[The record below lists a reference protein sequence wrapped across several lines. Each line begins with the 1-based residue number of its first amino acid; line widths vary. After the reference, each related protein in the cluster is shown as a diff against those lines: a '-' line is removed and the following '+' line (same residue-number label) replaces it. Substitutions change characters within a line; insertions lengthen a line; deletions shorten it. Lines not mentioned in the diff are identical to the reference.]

1 MSHTTQKT
9 TVLPQVV
16 HTPAFASIPAREAY
30 LRSVR
35 HPDGRLGTTPST
47 QTSLCC
53 TVYSEDDHTR
63 PQRKRTC
70 AEENPNCD
78 SAPWVGSSRHVGAR
92 SRRREGDSACLS
104 QCAIAPRGMYTG
116 DPSKSALG
124 AGRKGTS
131 HPVTSSQGL
140 CVCSLQS
147 SEWQPIPRGSVAL
160 WDAALRV

>member
-16 HTPAFASIPAREAY
+16 HTPAFASIPLPGPGSLSSICQAPRRPARNY
-30 LRSVR
+30 
-35 HPDGRLGTTPST
+35 TPYT

-92 SRRREGDSACLS
+92 SRRETPLFPMCDSAPRDVYGRPEQVGARS
-104 QCAIAPRGMYTG
+104 RGKGYIAPR
-116 DPSKSALG
+116 
-124 AGRKGTS
+124 
-131 HPVTSSQGL
+131 HVVTQGL
-140 CVCSLQS
+140 CVCSL
-147 SEWQPIPRGSVAL
+147 PIPRGSVAV

>member
-16 HTPAFASIPAREAY
+16 THRIFCFDPGPGSLSSICQAPRRPARNY
-30 LRSVR
+30 
-35 HPDGRLGTTPST
+35 TPYT

-92 SRRREGDSACLS
+92 SRRETLLLS
-104 QCAIAPRGMYTG
+104 QCAIAPRGMYGRPEQVGARSRGKGYIAPRHVVTG
-116 DPSKSALG
+116 TVCAHFRS
-124 AGRKGTS
+124 
-131 HPVTSSQGL
+131 PVA
-140 CVCSLQS
+140 V
-147 SEWQPIPRGSVAL
+147 
-160 WDAALRV
+160 